1 MTELTISDLGK
12 IPTFSSFFVTY
23 VPWKKPAQNETFN
36 YEDMKTMA
44 LLDRFVSTSVKI
56 NGVSEGN
63 YLGLELPVSA
73 SETI

>member
-1 MTELTISDLGK
+1 
-12 IPTFSSFFVTY
+12 
-23 VPWKKPAQNETFN
+23 
-36 YEDMKTMA
+36 MKTMV

>member
-1 MTELTISDLGK
+1 MGK
-12 IPTFSSFFVTY
+12 IPTFSSFFCGLR
-23 VPWKKPAQNETFN
+23 PIEKKPAQNETFN